1 MTTLAAAQ
9 AGYRFHVVTAAG
21 FRQVHR
27 VTTLLCQRRCRVTSF
42 EATMHSGHNR
52 CVISFSATLSAHENE
67 ILTKQLNRIPSAT
80 KVRCHRKGPMSLD
93 G

>member
-1 MTTLAAAQ
+1 
-9 AGYRFHVVTAAG
+9 
-21 FRQVHR
+21 
-27 VTTLLCQRRCRVTSF
+27 
-42 EATMHSGHNR
+42 MHSGHNR